1 MFSGSLAGTSIGI
14 KSKSTIMFIG
24 RRDNHKTMHAH
35 VKVIWFYGDFVRHR
49 RTSLVTCTQGFKL
62 TTCVAG
68 KSRAKL

>member
-49 RTSLVTCTQGFKL
+49 RTSLVTCT
-62 TTCVAG
+62 
-68 KSRAKL
+68 